1 MGVAHFSMRAVI
13 SSTCS
18 CYSSIGWKNVQDII
32 ASMYERDFEKAA
44 LRGEPS
50 YVWRAGQQRRLD
62 MIVKAAGERIRGRI
76 LENGCGVGMY
86 VEHLSPFGGEVI
98 GLEYDFERAAE
109 ARVNSTH
116 ILNAAGESL
125 PFPPSPLRLAQGGAF
140 DLILSH
146 EVIEHVQ
153 DDHAAIREIVRVL
166 RSPDPVSGKPGGRAV
181 IFCPNRGY
189 PFETHGI
196 YWRGKYQFGNKL
208 FVNYLPRAWRDKLA
222 PHVRVYS
229 GKDLEKLF
237 EGLPVKFIERTI
249 IFGAYDNIIA
259 RFGSFGKILREI
271 LQFMEKTPL
280 NVFGLS
286 HFWVVEKLEEKT

>member
-1 MGVAHFSMRAVI
+1 M
-13 SSTCS
+13 
-18 CYSSIGWKNVQDII
+18 QDII
-32 ASMYERDFEKAA
+32 PLMENRNLDKAA

-50 YVWRAGQQRRLD
+50 YVWRAGQQRRFD
-62 MIVKAAGERIRGRI
+62 MILQAAGERIKGDV

-86 VEHLSPFGGEVI
+86 VEHLSPLGGTVI

-109 ARVNSTH
+109 AHINSPH
-116 ILNAAGESL
+116 VFNAAGEHIPL
-125 PFPPSPLRLAQGGAF
+125 PSGTF

-153 DDHAAIREIVRVL
+153 DDRSAITEMVRAL
-166 RSPDPVSGKPGGRAV
+166 KPGGRAV

-196 YWRGKYQFGNKL
+196 YWKGQYHFGNKL
-208 FVNYLPRAWRDKLA
+208 FVNYLPRSLRDKLA

-229 GKDLEKLF
+229 KHDMQKLF

-259 RFGSFGKILREI
+259 RFGPLGKILRGI
-271 LQFMEKTPL
+271 LQFLEKTPL
-280 NVFGLS
+280 KLFGLS
-286 HFWVVEKLEEKT
+286 HFWVVEKL

>member
-1 MGVAHFSMRAVI
+1 VLRVFLYYKQKSGGCPLLDACGSRFVVRFYFSM
-13 SSTCS
+13 
-18 CYSSIGWKNVQDII
+18 GDKKMQDII
-32 ASMYERDFEKAA
+32 PCMTRRNLDKAA

-50 YVWRAGQQRRLD
+50 YVWRAGQQRRLE
-62 MIVKAAGERIRGRI
+62 MILRAAGERIKGRI

-86 VEHLSPFGGEVI
+86 VDHLSPFGGEVI

-109 ARVNSTH
+109 ARTKSLH

-125 PFPPSPLRLAQGGAF
+125 PLPSGAL

-153 DDHAAIREIVRVL
+153 DDRAALREMIRVL
-166 RSPDPVSGKPGGRAV
+166 RSPDPASGKPGGRAI

-189 PFETHGI
+189 PFETHGV
-196 YWRGKYQFGNKL
+196 YWNGKYYFGNKL
-208 FVNYLPRAWRDKLA
+208 FVNYLPRSLRDKLT

-229 GKDLEKLF
+229 RRDLQKLF
-237 EGLPVKFIERTI
+237 EDLPVIFIERTI

-259 RFGSFGKILREI
+259 RFGTFGKILRGI
-271 LQFMEKTPL
+271 LQFLEKTPL
-280 NVFGLS
+280 KILGLS
-286 HFWVVEKLEEKT
+286 HFWVVEKL